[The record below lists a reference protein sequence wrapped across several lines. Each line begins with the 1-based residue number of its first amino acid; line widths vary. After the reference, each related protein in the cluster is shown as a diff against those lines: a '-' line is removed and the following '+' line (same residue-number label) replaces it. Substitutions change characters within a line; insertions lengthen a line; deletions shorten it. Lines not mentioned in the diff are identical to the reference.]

1 VLTFG
6 RPPVTGSVAENRAAP
21 DSLAHTA
28 DATQAQNWEAGPLTA
43 KAPVAGPAPR
53 RCDAQQWPYP
63 RCAAM
68 RISGVDHTGPVLVIN
83 SGVREERWS
92 MDQVQAA
99 AGAPTWLREWLN
111 KATREE

>member
-1 VLTFG
+1 
-6 RPPVTGSVAENRAAP
+6 
-21 DSLAHTA
+21 
-28 DATQAQNWEAGPLTA
+28 
-43 KAPVAGPAPR
+43 
-53 RCDAQQWPYP
+53 
-63 RCAAM
+63 M